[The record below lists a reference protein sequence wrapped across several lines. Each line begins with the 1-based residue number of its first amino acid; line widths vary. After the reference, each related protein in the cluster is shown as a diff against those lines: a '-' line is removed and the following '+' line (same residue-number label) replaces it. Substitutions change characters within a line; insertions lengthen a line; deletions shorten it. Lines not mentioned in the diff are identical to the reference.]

1 MLVRYAFC
9 SPKWQ
14 LLYYRG
20 PPWTNWRPLHD
31 AGHMRCVCSPSLS
44 LFLPPHTH
52 LFFRIFSVFFPR
64 QFAAKVELWA
74 AFHCFKSPSKFRF
87 PIPVAFT
94 VQVAVPAPVLVA
106 VQVLVAHSE
115 SLTHSLPWRF
125 KMLAIKCKIIEFLID
140 SIDAAHSVR
149 FFLIHC
155 NWGQFNCRK
164 VSDIFKKV
172 KVKYRYCYYKAF

>member
-1 MLVRYAFC
+1 
-9 SPKWQ
+9 
-14 LLYYRG
+14 
-20 PPWTNWRPLHD
+20 
-31 AGHMRCVCSPSLS
+31 MRSLS
-44 LFLPPHTH
+44 PLSFSLHTH
-52 LFFRIFSVFFPR
+52 LFFRILSVFFPR

-106 VQVLVAHSE
+106 VQVLVPLSHSE

-125 KMLAIKCKIIEFLID
+125 KMPAIKCKIIEFLID

-149 FFLIHC
+149 FFLVHC
-155 NWGQFNCRK
+155 NWGQYNCLKLCEIFRNAFNILK
-164 VSDIFKKV
+164 LNIDIV
-172 KVKYRYCYYKAF
+172 IIRYSKCHYPLNYLYYIAI

>member
-1 MLVRYAFC
+1 
-9 SPKWQ
+9 
-14 LLYYRG
+14 
-20 PPWTNWRPLHD
+20 
-31 AGHMRCVCSPSLS
+31 MRS
-44 LFLPPHTH
+44 LFLSLSFSFSLHTH

-94 VQVAVPAPVLVA
+94 IQVAVPAPVLVA
-106 VQVLVAHSE
+106 VQVLVPLSHSE

-140 SIDAAHSVR
+140 SIDAAHSIR
-149 FFLIHC
+149 FFHIHC
-155 NWGQFNCRK
+155 NWGQYNYIKLGVICK
-164 VSDIFKKV
+164 NVYNILNLNKDMDILRHFKCHNP
-172 KVKYRYCYYKAF
+172 VKYLDYIAI